1 MLTFVALHKLEKR
14 VENFLTKG
22 KGTVYNKI
30 GQRKLTDFFGS
41 RLAIANLLGKDV
53 CTMPLIVAEVGEENI
68 IKKVGGSPEMKK
80 HLENLGFVA
89 GGTVTVLNSIGGN
102 LIVNVKEARVAVSR
116 EMAQKIM
123 I

>member
-1 MLTFVALHKLEKR
+1 MITFAALHKLEKR

-53 CTMPLIVAEVGEENI
+53 CMMPLIVAEVGEENI

>member
-1 MLTFVALHKLEKR
+1 MLTFAALHKLEKR

-53 CTMPLIVAEVGEENI
+53 CMMPLIVAEVGEENI

>member
-1 MLTFVALHKLEKR
+1 MLTFAALHKLEKR

-89 GGTVTVLNSIGGN
+89 GGTVTVLHSIGGN

>member
-1 MLTFVALHKLEKR
+1 MLTFAALHKLEKR

-22 KGTVYNKI
+22 KGAVYNKI
-30 GQRKLTDFFGS
+30 GQRKLTDFFGC

-53 CTMPLIVAEVGEENI
+53 CMMPLIVAEVGEENI

-89 GGTVTVLNSIGGN
+89 GGNVTGLNSIGGN